1 MGCGFKLLPEWR
13 DGNVAIITVGAGGAA
28 TTRNVNEPIL
38 GYVFDV
44 KGLMGDISLKGAK
57 FSKIEMSK

>member
-1 MGCGFKLLPEWR
+1 MSLQAPSSPP
-13 DGNVAIITVGAGGAA
+13 NS
-28 TTRNVNEPIL
+28 NL

-57 FSKIEMSK
+57 FSKIDPAQ